1 MVTLCY
7 GVISRFQ
14 LTVQTDLSNTAQQMH
29 ARYFSGATAPVM
41 KDIAQ
46 DVYLKHLR
54 NFKPT
59 PQKEEGDQVKTF
71 TPPKAPQ
78 APKFEADISADLAKY
93 DAETPAPSHA

>member
-1 MVTLCY
+1 MIGQFTLTTTRR
-7 GVISRFQ
+7 VNLAS
-14 LTVQTDLSNTAQQMH
+14 MH

-41 KDIAQ
+41 KDIVQ

-54 NFKPT
+54 NVKPT